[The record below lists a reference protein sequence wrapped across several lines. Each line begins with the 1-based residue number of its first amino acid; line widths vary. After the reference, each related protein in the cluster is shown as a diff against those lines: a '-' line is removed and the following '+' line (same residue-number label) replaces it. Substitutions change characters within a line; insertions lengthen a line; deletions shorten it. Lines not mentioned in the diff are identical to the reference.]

1 MRRKCWA
8 EWQLFLAV
16 WIGAEVEEGWKM
28 FGGGDAV
35 YVWREGE
42 RGLAGLAPGWGGPR
56 VEDGEEMVFGVW
68 ETDCMEWHRDE
79 KVLGQGGLEVK
90 GGKGERGQGLGAE

>member
-1 MRRKCWA
+1 
-8 EWQLFLAV
+8 
-16 WIGAEVEEGWKM
+16 M

-56 VEDGEEMVFGVW
+56 VKDGEEMVFGVW
-68 ETDCMEWHRDE
+68 ETDCIEWYRDE
-79 KVLGQGGLEVK
+79 
-90 GGKGERGQGLGAE
+90 RRS